1 MVLTL
6 ELSCRELGW
15 RNARPVPLGVGLPV
29 LDPLRVVGE
38 TERDEALS
46 RARR

>member
-1 MVLTL
+1 MLT
-6 ELSCRELGW
+6 S
-15 RNARPVPLGVGLPV
+15 VPLAVGLPV

-46 RARR
+46 RAKHRRRAG